1 MGCDEMARN
10 SENIAGAISA
20 VNAVISSQA
29 SALAELKALVQ
40 TKAAG
45 SGGAALFGVIC
56 DDSTLYPISG
66 VTASESDGVITIGG

>member
-1 MGCDEMARN
+1 MARTQTTV
-10 SENIAGAISA
+10 AGAISA
-20 VNAVISSQA
+20 VNAIVSSQA
-29 SALAELKALVQ
+29 AALAELKALVQ

-45 SGGAALFGVIC
+45 SGGASLFGVIC

>member
-1 MGCDEMARN
+1 MARN
-10 SENIAGAISA
+10 SETVAGAISA
-20 VNAVISSQA
+20 VNAA
-29 SALAELKALVQ
+29 ALAELKALVQ

-66 VTASESDGVITIGG
+66 VTVSEADGVITLGG